1 MHGVGQDPR
10 GIAGIGRFAQDC
22 SVSLGAA
29 DDQQQLE
36 IEALSAG
43 HRTPSAPRLAGV
55 VALSAARPLDP
66 VIDRGAEGWWADIWP
81 GGCWLGGGGS

>member
-10 GIAGIGRFAQDC
+10 GIPGIGRFGQDRGE
-22 SVSLGAA
+22 SLGAA
-29 DDQQQLE
+29 NDQQQLK

-43 HRTPSAPRLAGV
+43 HRAPSAPRLAGV
-55 VALSAARPLDP
+55 VALKVARSLDP